1 MPAFF
6 VFHVSKYRPIRE
18 KQPNAGKP
26 LIGQVPRKNWWIL
39 NHKRKGRQRFVNYMT
54 AKSFVL

>member
-18 KQPNAGKP
+18 KQPNADKP
-26 LIGQVPRKNWWIL
+26 LIGQVSPKKL
-39 NHKRKGRQRFVNYMT
+39 VDF
-54 AKSFVL
+54 KS